1 MKPKLKNNAGITLMS
16 LAIAIIVLAII
27 VGMTTF
33 SLNDAMQSSKLS
45 AFTSELKLMQT
56 QVNSL
61 YDKMKNNEEVNVDG
75 TMYIGTGDEEKNI
88 LGIQD
93 IGEDLK
99 DDKLTQANVA
109 FDATQTPDE
118 ERSRYKY
125 YSAEL
130 IKNGLGIDGIKQD
143 LLVNIQDRTVLSYN
157 GLSYKGNMY
166 YNLSELPDGQYNVKH
181 EENTAAIP
189 DFEATI
195 VEDLDDEGNSTGQW
209 KVTVYNIQYDGY
221 IEKWQVKYKL
231 EDSGVWKTSDS
242 LEFSIAK
249 PGDYVIK
256 IVNGDIESEEQ
267 YFTLDEPYVEPTST
281 DGEES
286 ASPDASSEET
296 TDPSIED
303 SSFEISDENSQ
314 SDIRD

>member
-1 MKPKLKNNAGITLMS
+1 MKHNLKNNVGITLMS
-16 LAIAIIVLAII
+16 LAIAIIVLSII

-45 AFTSELKLMQT
+45 AFTTELKLMQT
-56 QVNSL
+56 QVNTL
-61 YDKMKNNEEVNVDG
+61 YEKMKNNEEVNVNG
-75 TMYIGTGDEEKNI
+75 TVYIGTGDKEKDI

-99 DDKLTQANVA
+99 DEKLTQANVA
-109 FDATQTPDE
+109 FDATQIPDK
-118 ERSRYKY
+118 ERSGFKY
-125 YSAEL
+125 YSADL
-130 IKNGLGIDGIKQD
+130 MKNGLGIDGIKQD
-143 LLVNIQDRTVLSYN
+143 LLVNIQNRTVLSYN

-166 YNLSELPDGQYNVKH
+166 YDLSELPDGQYNVKH
-181 EENTAAIP
+181 EESTAEVP

-195 VEDLDDEGNSTGQW
+195 VEGDNGGWN
-209 KVTVYNIQYDGY
+209 VTVYNIQYEGY

-231 EDSGVWKTSDS
+231 EESDIWKTSDS
-242 LEFSIAK
+242 LEFSITN

-256 IVNGDIESEEQ
+256 IVNGDVESEEQ
-267 YFTLDEPYVEPTST
+267 YFTIDEPYAEFSTSDENT
-281 DGEES
+281 
-286 ASPDASSEET
+286 ASPEADSEET
-296 TDPSIED
+296 SGPSIED